1 MTESRWNPE
10 KPLAIAAICII
21 GIPFSSVNNKLVWF
35 V

>member
-10 KPLAIAAICII
+10 KPLVITAICII
-21 GIPFSSVNNKLVWF
+21 GIFSSVNNKLVWF